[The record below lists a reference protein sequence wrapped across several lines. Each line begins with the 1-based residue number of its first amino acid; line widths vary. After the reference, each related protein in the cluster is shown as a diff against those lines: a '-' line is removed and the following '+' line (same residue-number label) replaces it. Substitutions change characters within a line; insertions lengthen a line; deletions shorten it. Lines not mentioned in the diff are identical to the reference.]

1 MSTEYKQFPQWERI
15 ELDYR
20 AGIKGL
26 RQIAAAQNI
35 SQGGDPQG
43 AERDDWSWV
52 LSERIQDKAEQS
64 VRKEAVRSEVCAER
78 RASERPTALVRSLRL
93 PRNTAGLRAIIRTL
107 RRPRNDRF

>member
-1 MSTEYKQFPQWERI
+1 MSTEYRQFPQWERI
-15 ELDYR
+15 KLDYR

-26 RQIAAAQNI
+26 RQIAAEQNI

-78 RASERPTALVRSLRL
+78 RASERPTALVRSPRR